1 VLFPRRSNEEPPA
14 DPRRTSFRPALL
26 DVSRLL
32 VSNSSQHRRCN
43 DTQLSCGPEA
53 STMRLS
59 SSGRKDISSRFV
71 GSRPSPTPPPR
82 EGECCQA
89 LSRRDG
95 YVGAGMITVERLTEL
110 EACRFRGPGEARA
123 LRSRS
128 CVVAHRGTVW
138 VGRSFGEGGVREDN
152 VAALIRAPSR
162 WPTRLGA
169 GLRSGPLSLNASIGT
184 RARADNEAA
193 CLNNDPALGR
203 ILNGANSNSR
213 GIRMAY
219 LPAGNLQCSHSHP
232 GGVNWSPSRQR
243 LAQPN
248 RQRE

>member
-1 VLFPRRSNEEPPA
+1 M
-14 DPRRTSFRPALL
+14 
-26 DVSRLL
+26 
-32 VSNSSQHRRCN
+32 
-43 DTQLSCGPEA
+43 A

-71 GSRPSPTPPPR
+71 GSRPSPTSPPR

-89 LSRRDG
+89 LSRPDG
-95 YVGAGMITVERLTEL
+95 YMGAGMSTVECLMEL
-110 EACRFRGPGEARA
+110 EACRFRRPGDARA

-128 CVVAHRGTVW
+128 CVVAHHGTVW
-138 VGRSFGEGGVREDN
+138 VGRSFGEGGVREDD
-152 VAALIRAPSR
+152 VAALMRAHSR

-169 GLRSGPLSLNASIGT
+169 ELRSGPFSLNASIG
-184 RARADNEAA
+184 ARAWADSDAA
-193 CLNNDPALGR
+193 CLKNDPALGR

-213 GIRMAY
+213 GTRMAY

-232 GGVNWSPSRQR
+232 GRVNWSPSRQR